1 MIKNLFFAILL
12 NILIIEA
19 IQQQAKSPIIQ
30 DPFQQ
35 FDSAIKRNLEENTN
49 PELLKVAETM
59 SERLRKQIA
68 IWTSIGL
75 ALILYFIVMA
85 LIDMPNPKSS
95 ILYAKYDT
103 TRGGNEL

>member
-1 MIKNLFFAILL
+1 MIKNLYFAILL
-12 NILIIEA
+12 NILIIET
-19 IQQQAKSPIIQ
+19 IQQQAKVPVIQ

-35 FDSAIKRNLEENTN
+35 FDSAIKRNLEENADA
-49 PELLKVAETM
+49 ELLKVAGAM